1 MVTSKCKFPI
11 WFLQS
16 PGWSI
21 VSLAFKLCPHVPSL
35 DKTLP
40 TAKLTTTLILLVWID
55 QSSLSPGNFK
65 KVLHPWTL
73 IKGCG
78 PDLLGLRL
86 KEETDRTGSILKA
99 GLHLGPDCE
108 LWSVCPVSMET
119 TYQLENQTPWMEE
132 PQGSYLDSPLPKE
145 YPNYLC
151 NQIE

>member
-73 IKGCG
+73 IKACS

-86 KEETDRTGSILKA
+86 KEETPEQAPSWKQDSILGRTVNFDLYA
-99 GLHLGPDCE
+99 QY
-108 LWSVCPVSMET
+108 LWKQHTNWKTRP
-119 TYQLENQTPWMEE
+119 PRMEE